1 VRVALGS
8 FGVALFVGLI
18 IPGSRAFAG
27 SGEPCPADV
36 RLNGWSVAG
45 IGQQAAPA
53 PVQAEVTLVLAT
65 NQGDGGVDPRIGKLP
80 RFGDYKAY
88 RLLSRTNVTIQKS
101 PPASTRL
108 PNGRTLQMALKEVRD
123 SRYIID
129 TSINQP
135 DGATFLPLVELRA
148 TVDVPVYFAGQTYEG
163 GMLIIGIKVLPR

>member
-1 VRVALGS
+1 MVALPS
-8 FGVALFVGLI
+8 FVVPLFFALI
-18 IPGSRAFAG
+18 DPGSRAVAG
-27 SGEPCPADV
+27 SGD
-36 RLNGWSVAG
+36 WSVTG
-45 IGQQAAPA
+45 VGQQAPAPA
-53 PVQAEVTLVLAT
+53 PVQAEVTLVQAT
-65 NQGDGGVDPRIGKLP
+65 NEGDGGVDPRIGKLP
-80 RFGDYKAY
+80 KFGDYKAY
-88 RLLSRTNVTIQKS
+88 RFLSRTNVTIQKS

-108 PNGRTLQMALKEVRD
+108 PNGRTLQMALKEVKN